1 MSPKVVTCV
10 GGTVEGLA
18 TKTATDCN
26 HLHLLCIMSVG
37 TFLYKFSQ
45 ILNYLTSRKEFKL
58 FDFSKSENCSLL
70 WTKGVQSF

>member
-26 HLHLLCIMSVG
+26 HLHLLCIMSVS

-45 ILNYLTSRKEFKL
+45 ILKTSRKEFKL
-58 FDFSKSENCSLL
+58 FDFSKSVNYSVL
-70 WTKGVQSF
+70 WTTGVQSF

>member
-26 HLHLLCIMSVG
+26 HLHLLCIMSVS

-45 ILNYLTSRKEFKL
+45 ILKTSRKEFKL
-58 FDFSKSENCSLL
+58 FDFSKSVNYSVL